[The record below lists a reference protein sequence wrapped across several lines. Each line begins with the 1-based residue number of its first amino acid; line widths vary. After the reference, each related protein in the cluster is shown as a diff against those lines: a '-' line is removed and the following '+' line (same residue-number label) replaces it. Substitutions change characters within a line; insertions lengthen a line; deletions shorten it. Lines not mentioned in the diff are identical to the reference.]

1 MKQEAND
8 APGNATTTDEQN
20 VTERQD
26 PQRDI
31 EEGLPGGQV
40 HDLGDDHRHSTR
52 RQEENNARRKNK
64 NLAEDM
70 YRRLTP
76 TLFVT
81 SSAADADL
89 ALDWVFAVELLR
101 RSRTDIDYKFFV
113 LSAIFS
119 SIGSL
124 LWVLCTFDISGFSG
138 PRPPNVPESEWTRPE
153 HHPFWWML
161 PKGFL
166 VFVTVLLED
175 IPQLVITS
183 VVQRKYDPSNL
194 TSFALANIVTSLYA
208 MGLKLVQ
215 TFMEQSTYE
224 LDIPT
229 TINLANAFE
238 ENNEFGLLL
247 EARQSAEKLIEK
259 SMYAFAYGRV
269 TVRTDDPAWETLLLA
284 FSSDAVSHF
293 RVLGHLSAQKGK
305 ALARAIEPREK
316 NCSLDLSNTRAEPG
330 AIHALAAALEKNSSL
345 VKLRF
350 DGSSIGDEG
359 AKTLAAALKK
369 NNTLRELHLNGSSI
383 GDEGA
388 TALADALKNNN
399 TLWSLYLN
407 GNSIGD
413 EGATDLAAA
422 LKKNNTLIRLY
433 LDGNSI
439 SDDGAAALAAALE
452 KNNTLWSLYLNGNSI
467 SDTGATELAAALEE
481 NNTLRTLYLNGNSI
495 SDDGAKALAAALE
508 KNSIL
513 TWLDL
518 SGNSISDDGIKALQ
532 GKLCRVIC

>member
-1 MKQEAND
+1 MVVHFLWVLFLNAWYVAGSKEQDARPGHHPRWWIIRLIKALCCYLPVQFCALTKEGCISMLQVACCRPKTRNRMKQEAND

-305 ALARAIEPREK
+305 NGCMNLGAL
-316 NCSLDLSNTRAEPG
+316 SL
-330 AIHALAAALEKNSSL
+330 
-345 VKLRF
+345 
-350 DGSSIGDEG
+350 
-359 AKTLAAALKK
+359 
-369 NNTLRELHLNGSSI
+369 
-383 GDEGA
+383 
-388 TALADALKNNN
+388 
-399 TLWSLYLN
+399 
-407 GNSIGD
+407 
-413 EGATDLAAA
+413 
-422 LKKNNTLIRLY
+422 LI
-433 LDGNSI
+433 
-439 SDDGAAALAAALE
+439 
-452 KNNTLWSLYLNGNSI
+452 
-467 SDTGATELAAALEE
+467 
-481 NNTLRTLYLNGNSI
+481 
-495 SDDGAKALAAALE
+495 
-508 KNSIL
+508 
-513 TWLDL
+513 
-518 SGNSISDDGIKALQ
+518 
-532 GKLCRVIC
+532 